1 MTGLPAGWAWTTLED
16 VLAVEKRPITDGPFG
31 SKLATRHYA
40 TSGARVIRL
49 QNIGDGIFRNEQ
61 AFISEDYFEELRD
74 HEVRAGDLLLAS
86 LGEDL
91 PRVCIAPDL
100 GAKAIVKADCIR
112 ARIHPHIDIRWVLYA
127 LIAPPTRDWATS
139 RIKGVGRPRL
149 GMAGIRNIPLP
160 MPPLAEQHRIVSA
173 LEGHLSRLDSSS
185 ASIRSALRQANR
197 LRLRLL
203 AHSVMGSSRTR
214 NQYRLGQ
221 VIKSLRNG
229 MYISRP
235 GVEPDGVPILR
246 IGSVR
251 PLRLDVTDIRYSGR
265 SADEINRDGYLLE
278 PGDLLFTRY
287 NGNAEYVGA
296 CAIVPDGI
304 GSVTYPDKLIRVRVN
319 RSYALP
325 EYLALVC
332 SAGETR
338 AAIRRSVKTTAG
350 QAGISGRELKSVPVR
365 LPEIEEQKRMVQW
378 FTEHDESVRRLE
390 SALVSASQKAS
401 VLRMSLLRAA
411 FEGRLV
417 EQDSVD
423 ESASLLLGRIRA
435 ERVASGAARRSWRGS
450 DEMAVQKEVLF

>member
-1 MTGLPAGWAWTTLED
+1 MTELPPGWAWTTLED
-16 VLAVEKRPITDGPFG
+16 VLAAEKRPITDGPFG
-31 SKLATRHYA
+31 SKLATRHYT

-86 LGEDL
+86 LGEEL

-112 ARIHPHIDIRWVLYA
+112 ARIHHQIDIRWVLYA
-127 LIAPPTRDWATS
+127 LMAPPTREWATS

-149 GMAGIRNIPLP
+149 GMAGIRQIPLP
-160 MPPLAEQHRIVSA
+160 IPPLAEQRRIVA
-173 LEGHLSRLDSSS
+173 VLEDQLSRIGSCS
-185 ASIRSALRQANR
+185 ASIYAALQRSSR
-197 LRLRLL
+197 LRLRFL
-203 AHSVMGSSRTR
+203 ADSVASSDKTGS
-214 NQYRLGQ
+214 QYLFGQ

-235 GVEPDGVPILR
+235 GAEPDGVPILR

-251 PLRLDVTDIRYSGR
+251 PLQLDVTDIRYSGR
-265 SADEINRDGYLLE
+265 SADEINRDGYLLQS
-278 PGDLLFTRY
+278 GDLLFTRY
-287 NGNAEYVGA
+287 NGNAEYVGS

-304 GSVTYPDKLIRVRVN
+304 GSITYPDKLIRVRVN

-325 EYLALVC
+325 EYLALIC
-332 SAGETR
+332 AAGETR

-350 QAGISGRELKSVPVR
+350 QAGISGRELKNVPVR
-365 LPEIEEQKRMVQW
+365 LPKIEDQKRAVQW
-378 FTEHDESVRRLE
+378 FTGQDESMRRLE
-390 SALVSASQKAS
+390 SALASVSRKAS
-401 VLRMSLLRAA
+401 VLHMSLLREA
-411 FEGRLV
+411 FAGRLV

-423 ESASLLLGRIRA
+423 EPASVLLERIRA
-435 ERVASGAARRSWRGS
+435 ER
-450 DEMAVQKEVLF
+450 AVQGPAPRSRRGLGELAPQEEALF